1 MDYWTKK
8 LRELIPDREYERI
21 LDSPFCEVDC
31 DYLGFTE
38 VYGNLAEIIPKDKI
52 ILDLGCYAGLQ
63 GYFFKDHKGYIGID
77 ECPMESRHPKP
88 EHHEGWYIANH
99 MPVPDDCRD
108 YYSIQNIFIPR
119 VNCPNST
126 YITARIQDYIK
137 GLSEEKLEW
146 INENCFV
153 IMSFVPDKE
162 AFDMAKETFNNF
174 AWYYGNDL
182 YGKDKIRYN
191 GIEYDFKLDDKE
203 MLINPPVLENIDKEE
218 ELDR

>member
-1 MDYWTKK
+1 MNIHYWTAK
-8 LRELIPDREYERI
+8 LRELIPDTEYKRI
-21 LDSPFCEVDC
+21 LSSPYCELDS

-38 VYGNLAEIIPKDKI
+38 VYGNLAEIIPQDKI
-52 ILDLGCYAGLQ
+52 ILDLGCYSGLQ

-77 ECPMESRHPKP
+77 ECPMESRYPVP
-88 EHHEGWYIANH
+88 EHPYKWYILMEEPIPEYFSYN
-99 MPVPDDCRD
+99 
-108 YYSIQNIFIPR
+108 NLFIPR
-119 VNCPNST
+119 ADCPNST
-126 YITARIQDYIK
+126 YEVSRIQDYIK
-137 GLSEEKLEW
+137 GLSEGKLKW